1 MPKSEGQGSE
11 RLAAR
16 LRALRGALTQDQ
28 AAARAG
34 ISGNTWQNLERAVT
48 RANPST
54 VQRIAAGFEIDYEE
68 LWGYV
73 VDLPLHERFTDEE
86 LDRLAAR
93 LAPLIA
99 DRLRQQG

>member
-1 MPKSEGQGSE
+1 MANNAPIGSE
-11 RLAAR
+11 RLATR
-16 LRALRGALTQDQ
+16 LKALRGALTQEQ

-54 VQRIAAGFEIDYEE
+54 VQRIAQGFDLDYDE
-68 LWGYV
+68 LWSYV
-73 VDLPLHERFTDEE
+73 VDTPLHERFTDEE

-93 LAPLIA
+93 LAPLLA
-99 DRLRQQG
+99 ARLRQQN